1 MSSSTLL
8 PPGGAAATPA
18 RRGLAPRQHPRALP
32 ILLLCLGATAAWPA
46 RAGDPEPLLLH
57 ARHRAAP
64 PPGQRSDVAVEQ
76 VLRWEPQQTAVI
88 ICDMW
93 DRHWCRGATERVA
106 EMAPRMN
113 ALIQAA
119 RARGVLIIHAPSD
132 TMSFYE
138 GWPQRLRAQQAPK
151 ITAPAGIN
159 QWKSLD
165 RDQEP
170 PLPIDD
176 SDGGCN
182 EDPPCPQGRAWKSQI
197 ATLEIADGDVIS
209 DSGEEIHRVLE
220 GRGIRNVIVLGVH
233 TNMCVLGRP
242 FSIRALVGLGKNV
255 ALMRDLTDTMYNA
268 RRRPFVSHFAGT
280 DLVVAHIER
289 YWCPSVTSAD
299 LLGGEPFRF
308 RADVRPRV
316 LFLIGEDEYRTWE
329 TLPVFA
335 QDDLAWRGFDVRVI
349 REDAQDK
356 HAFPGLVEAM
366 PAADLLVVS
375 SRRRALTP
383 PALAALRAHLEQ
395 GKPLVG
401 IRTASHGFAV
411 RGEERDTLVG
421 RGLVEWPEFDAEV
434 LGGNYR
440 GHHGVGPV
448 TTLAVAEGATGHP
461 VLTGLDTTEW
471 KGHASLYRSGP
482 LRPGCHPL
490 LVGSIPGQPAEPV
503 AWTRAYGPRAARV
516 FYTSFGHVEDFAD
529 PAFRRLL
536 LNGMLWALGQPIP
549 PEV

>member
-1 MSSSTLL
+1 MSSPTSLPTPVASATPIIRESTPRQRPQALPLL
-8 PPGGAAATPA
+8 LLAFCAAAGPS
-18 RRGLAPRQHPRALP
+18 
-32 ILLLCLGATAAWPA
+32 IL
-46 RAGDPEPLLLH
+46 AGDPKPLLLH
-57 ARHRAAP
+57 ARHRVAP
-64 PPGQRSDVAVEQ
+64 PPGQQRDVAVEE
-76 VLRWEPQQTAVI
+76 VLRWEPKQTAVI

-138 GWPQRLRAQQAPK
+138 GWPQRLSAQQAPK
-151 ITAPAGIN
+151 VTAPAGIN

-165 RDQEP
+165 RDKEP

-197 ATLEIADGDVIS
+197 ATLEIADADLIS

-220 GRGIRNVIVLGVH
+220 SRGIRNVIVLGVH

-242 FSIRALVGLGKNV
+242 FSIRALVGQGKNV
-255 ALMRDLTDTMYNA
+255 VLMRDLTDTMYNA
-268 RRRPFVSHFAGT
+268 RRRPYVSHFAGT

-308 RADVRPRV
+308 QADVRPRV
-316 LFLIGEDEYRTWE
+316 LFLIGEDEYHTWE

-335 QDDLAWRGFDVRVI
+335 HDDLAWRGFDVRVLLA
-349 REDAQDK
+349 DAQDK
-356 HAFPGLVEAM
+356 HAFPGLAEAL

-375 SRRRALTP
+375 TRRRALTP
-383 PALAALRAHLEQ
+383 PALKALRAHLGQ
-395 GKPLVG
+395 GKPLVA

-411 RGEERDTLVG
+411 RGEERSALAQ

-440 GHHGVGPV
+440 GHYGVGPV
-448 TTLAVAEGATGHP
+448 TTLAIAEGAAGHP
-461 VLTGLDTTEW
+461 VLTGLDPTGW
-471 KGHASLYRSGP
+471 LGHASLYRSGP

-490 LVGSIPGQPAEPV
+490 LLGSIPGQPAEPV

-516 FYTSFGHVEDFAD
+516 FYTSFGHVEDFAE

-536 LNGMLWALGQPIP
+536 LNGILWALGQPIP
-549 PEV
+549 PAG